1 MKQPV
6 VVKHTRIGEGT
17 PKICV
22 PIVEKDPDSI
32 LAAARNLISSGP
44 DLVEWRCDH
53 FDQAE
58 DPEAAVHILQALH
71 EVLGDIPVLFTFRT
85 KKEGGE
91 KEISAAEIGRAHV

>member
-32 LAAARNLISSGP
+32 LAAARNLIEMVTAP
-44 DLVEWRCDH
+44 LDK
-53 FDQAE
+53 
-58 DPEAAVHILQALH
+58 I
-71 EVLGDIPVLFTFRT
+71 
-85 KKEGGE
+85 
-91 KEISAAEIGRAHV
+91 RAG

>member
-85 KKEGGE
+85 
-91 KEISAAEIGRAHV
+91 